1 MVIFS
6 QYFLVVPV
14 LGAKANDNNN
24 KIAFYKWTI
33 WEQKTPK

>member
-14 LGAKANDNNN
+14 LGAKENDNNN
-24 KIAFYKWTI
+24 KIAFCEWTI